1 MFRAPS
7 ANGYGAGVGDGS
19 RRRLH
24 AAVRAFAAS
33 AENPAVRRIQLG
45 FAGACTAEWAFTVV
59 LSVYAFDQG
68 GAKAVGLVSLLR
80 MLPSAVLAPFASAL
94 ADRWR
99 RDLVLTLV
107 SLTRC
112 ATAAGIVV
120 LVATDGPAVAVYAL
134 AVASTA
140 AAILYRPVNS
150 ALLPLLCHAPA
161 ELASANVVRGL
172 LDSISTLVGPALAAA
187 LLAVADT
194 AWGFGAVAVL
204 SGLSAAVT
212 LGLAVEEPEDR
223 VSRGSV
229 ARGLL
234 RGAQVTFRSA
244 PLRVIFVLLAAQTL
258 TRGALTVF
266 SVLVAVDL
274 LDLGQAGVGT
284 LTAAVGAGAV
294 LGSLFA
300 LMYVGN
306 RRLATWFGAGVAIW
320 GLPLVILAISPSQPA
335 ALLLFALIGVGNA
348 LVDAGVFTL
357 VARLVPERVLARVF
371 GLVESVGALAV
382 GAGSVVAAA
391 VATATGLREAMAL
404 VGAVGPA
411 LVLIFW
417 FSLRRL
423 DDTMLARDEDLELLR
438 TVTVFDPLPLPAL
451 EQLAAGLHPRH
462 VPAGEVV
469 YRQGDAGDGCFVIEQ
484 GSAQVIGDGRP
495 IATVGPGDLVGE
507 IALLRRVPRT
517 ATVRAVTEMDLRL
530 LDADRFVCV
539 VTGWETSRAVTSGRV
554 DELLDRFS
562 PGASPEPEPE
572 PE

>member
-1 MFRAPS
+1 MFRQPGRS
-7 ANGYGAGVGDGS
+7 GYGAVVGDGS
-19 RRRLH
+19 RRRLQ
-24 AAVRAFAAS
+24 AAMRAFAAS

-134 AVASTA
+134 AIASTA

-150 ALLPLLCHAPA
+150 ALLPLLCHTPA

-172 LDSISTLVGPALAAA
+172 LDSISTLVGPALAGA

-212 LGLAVEEPEDR
+212 IGLAVEEPESQ
-223 VSRGSV
+223 VSRSSV

-234 RGAQVTFRSA
+234 RGAQVTFRSP

-284 LTAAVGAGAV
+284 LTAAMGAGAV

-320 GLPLVILAISPSQPA
+320 GLPLVILAIAPSQPG
-335 ALLLFALIGVGNA
+335 ALLLFAMIGVGNA

-357 VARLVPERVLARVF
+357 IARLVPERVLARVF

-417 FSLRRL
+417 FALRRL
-423 DDTMLARDEDLELLR
+423 DDTMLARDEDLDLLR
-438 TVTVFDPLPLPAL
+438 RVTVFDPLPLPAL
-451 EQLAAGLHPRH
+451 EQLAAGLSPRH
-462 VPAGEVV
+462 VPAGQLL
-469 YRQGDAGDGCFVIEQ
+469 YQQGDAGDGCFVIEQ
-484 GSAQVIGDGRP
+484 GSAEVIGDGRL
-495 IATVGPGDLVGE
+495 IATVGAGELVGE

-530 LDADRFVCV
+530 LDGDRFVCV
-539 VTGWETSRAVTSGRV
+539 ITGWETSRAHTSGHV

-562 PGASPEPEPE
+562 PGTPPEPE
-572 PE
+572 